1 MKAKLEIWIEYEPGI
16 GGNEAAA
23 KKLLSQ
29 AAETALD
36 NGSLA
41 GYGLSVV
48 SVTHNVTIAQKWH
61 VGVREVHVSTR
72 EVYAWPGEDPK
83 GFAEENVG
91 LEILAEYSHDMGIEH
106 WSAELIEGE
115 TMEST
120 GPDTNE
126 VADPSTADPAI
137 ATEKEESTSILDKAK
152 SFGTQVHA
160 DAAHRYDEYPYSYHL
175 SSVAKWVRAF
185 NRLLSPEEAEIA
197 EAAAWVHDAIEDAR
211 QTYNDVSAATST
223 EVADI
228 AYALTTEK
236 GRSRSAR
243 ASHAYYSGIRA
254 NRVAT
259 FVKLADRL
267 SNVEHSVSSKS
278 RMASVYQKELPTF
291 LSKIL
296 GGDYNSHEFAPMA
309 KRLYDFYPVKEEL

>member
-1 MKAKLEIWIEYEPGI
+1 MKAKLEIWIEYEPGV
-16 GGNEAAA
+16 GGNEAAV

-48 SVTHNVTIAQKWH
+48 SVTHNVTIAPKWH

-91 LEILAEYSHDMGIEH
+91 LEIMAEYSHDMGNEH
-106 WSAELIEGE
+106 WSAELVESE
-115 TMEST
+115 TIEST
-120 GPDTNE
+120 GPDTYI
-126 VADPSTADPAI
+126 VADHSAVDHAI
-137 ATEKEESTSILDKAK
+137 ATDKESTSILDKAK
-152 SFGTQVHA
+152 SFGTKVHA
-160 DAAHRYDEYPYSYHL
+160 DAAHMYEEHPYSYHL
-175 SSVAKWVRAF
+175 SSVAKWVREF
-185 NRLLSPEEAEIA
+185 SHLLSPEEAEIA

-211 QTYNDVSAATST
+211 QTHNDVSAAVSA
-223 EVADI
+223 EVADV

-236 GRSRSAR
+236 GRSRQER
-243 ASHAYYSGIRA
+243 ANDAYYEGIRA

-267 SNVEHSVSSKS
+267 ANVEHSVSSKS
-278 RMASVYQKELPTF
+278 RMASVYQKEIPTF

-296 GGDYNSHEFAPMA
+296 GSDYESHEFAPMA
-309 KRLYDFYPVKEEL
+309 ARLHAFYR